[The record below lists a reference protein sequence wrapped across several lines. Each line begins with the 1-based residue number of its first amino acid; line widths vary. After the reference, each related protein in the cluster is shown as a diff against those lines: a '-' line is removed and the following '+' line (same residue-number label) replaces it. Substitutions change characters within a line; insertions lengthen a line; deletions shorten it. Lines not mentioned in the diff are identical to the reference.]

1 MNEKEKADYIRI
13 SRVSD
18 AIACVRLETENENA
32 QALLDAAYD
41 ETLRAMKEISAE
53 QFAKDHYSID
63 VE

>member
-13 SRVSD
+13 SRVAD
-18 AIACVRLETENENA
+18 AIAYVRLETTNENA

-53 QFAKDHYSID
+53 QFARDHYSID
-63 VE
+63 GE